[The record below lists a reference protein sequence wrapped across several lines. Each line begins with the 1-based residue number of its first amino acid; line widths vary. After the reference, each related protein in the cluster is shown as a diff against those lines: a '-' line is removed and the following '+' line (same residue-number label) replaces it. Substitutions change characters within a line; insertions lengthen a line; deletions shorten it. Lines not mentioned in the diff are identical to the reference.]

1 LTWINFV
8 DACIRNTG
16 RNVMSTLRYSKTADA
31 GHWRRGFAVLAFLA
45 LSILLAR
52 PVCNAME
59 PANAAPGFAH
69 AGAAFQDLD
78 TGHSDHES
86 GLCCVSVDEASPIPP
101 AGVAAASG
109 KGSAGPLPA
118 AKASLRR
125 AIAAPWHVAGHRSL
139 PPPLSLPYH
148 ARTARILA

>member
-1 LTWINFV
+1 MTPASTILG
-8 DACIRNTG
+8 DG
-16 RNVMSTLRYSKTADA
+16 MSTLRYSKTTDA
-31 GHWRRGFAVLAFLA
+31 GHWRRAFGVLAFLA

-69 AGAAFQDLD
+69 AGAAFQDLN

-86 GLCCVSVDEASPIPP
+86 GLCCVSVGEASPLPP
-101 AGVAAASG
+101 AAGMAVPSG
-109 KGSAGPLPA
+109 KGSAEPLPA
-118 AKASLRR
+118 ARASLRR
-125 AIAAPWHVAGHRSL
+125 AIAAPWQVAGHRSL

>member
-1 LTWINFV
+1 LTWINFI
-8 DACIRNTG
+8 DPCIHNTG
-16 RNVMSTLRYSKTADA
+16 SNAMSALRYSKMTDP
-31 GHWRRGFAVLAFLA
+31 GRWRRGFAVLAFLA

-86 GLCCVSVDEASPIPP
+86 GLCCVSVDEASPLPT
-101 AGVAAASG
+101 AGMAAPSG
-109 KGSAGPLPA
+109 KGSAEPLPA

-125 AIAAPWHVAGHRSL
+125 AIAAPWQVAGHRSL

>member
-1 LTWINFV
+1 
-8 DACIRNTG
+8 
-16 RNVMSTLRYSKTADA
+16 MSALRHSKMP
-31 GHWRRGFAVLAFLA
+31 GPRHWRRGFAALAFLA
-45 LSILLAR
+45 LAFLLAR
-52 PVCNAME
+52 PLCNAME
-59 PANAAPGFAH
+59 PANAPPGFAH
-69 AGAAFQDLD
+69 AGAAFQGLD

-86 GLCCVSVDEASPIPP
+86 GLCCVSVDEASPLPP
-101 AGVAAASG
+101 AGMAALSV
-109 KGSAGPLPA
+109 KGSAEPLPT